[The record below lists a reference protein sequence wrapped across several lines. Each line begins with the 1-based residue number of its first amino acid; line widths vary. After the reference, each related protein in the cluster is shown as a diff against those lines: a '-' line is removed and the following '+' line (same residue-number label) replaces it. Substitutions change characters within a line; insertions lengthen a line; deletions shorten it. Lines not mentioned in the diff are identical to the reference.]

1 MYIIIVGGGKVGYHL
16 AKMLKK
22 DNHQIA
28 IIEKNKGICNEIA
41 EEQPDILVIHGD
53 GCESK
58 NLKDAGAEKANV
70 IAAVT
75 GFDEDNLVICQLAK
89 ERFNIP
95 RTVARVNDPD
105 NEHIF
110 GELGVDVPV
119 NSTSIIAN
127 IIEEEASLE
136 DFTDLMTLRKG
147 KISLIRVDLTSESPV
162 VGKRLSEVNLPS
174 NCVVAAILRGEEVLI
189 PDGKI
194 EFAEGDDVVVVSSI
208 ENEDA
213 VLERLLGKII

>member
-22 DNHQIA
+22 DDHEIA
-28 IIEKNKGICNEIA
+28 IIEKSKSICNEIA
-41 EEQPDILVIHGD
+41 EEQPNILVIRGD

-58 NLKDAGAEKANV
+58 NLKDARAERADV

-89 ERFNIP
+89 EKFNIP

-110 GELGVDVPV
+110 GALGVDIPV

-147 KISLIRVDLTSESPV
+147 KIALIR
-162 VGKRLSEVNLPS
+162 
-174 NCVVAAILRGEEVLI
+174 
-189 PDGKI
+189 
-194 EFAEGDDVVVVSSI
+194 
-208 ENEDA
+208 
-213 VLERLLGKII
+213 